1 MLVYSDESFV
11 PQLVADMFSE
21 YNFLMRIR
29 FLNCFFL
36 FFFYCIFEIRLS
48 EFVEIRYIA
57 YSFLSLVFT
66 GIYFVHSFENVIG
79 LFLSLYFI
87 PLYMYEASSNSILK
101 IIDGSRNKKN
111 YTNITHK

>member
-1 MLVYSDESFV
+1 
-11 PQLVADMFSE
+11 
-21 YNFLMRIR
+21 
-29 FLNCFFL
+29 
-36 FFFYCIFEIRLS
+36 
-48 EFVEIRYIA
+48 
-57 YSFLSLVFT
+57 VFT